1 MKRWLFIGFS
11 HLLLILFL
19 TSCSSLVGG
28 SGSMSQPEI
37 KKPTIDLVG
46 IKLGKISF
54 LKQKLV
60 VRLKILNPN
69 DIEIPVASLNFAL
82 NLEKMD
88 TAKGQLAE
96 RLVVPAQGE
105 QEFDVIVDTSIFK
118 ISRPVAKF
126 LKHRSKTLDYHMLGK
141 VSIDMLF
148 AGNFEFAQKGTITVD

>member
-1 MKRWLFIGFS
+1 MKKWLYVGFS
-11 HLLLILFL
+11 NLLLLVFL
-19 TSCSSLVGG
+19 TSCSSIIDG

-60 VRLKILNPN
+60 VRLKIKNPN
-69 DIEIPVASLNFAL
+69 EIDIPVASLNFSL
-82 NLEKMD
+82 DLEKME
-88 TAKGQLAE
+88 TATGLLSEKI
-96 RLVVPAQGE
+96 VVPASGE
-105 QEFDVIVDTSIFK
+105 KEFDVIVDTSIFK

-126 LKHRSKTLDYHMLGK
+126 LKHRSKTLDYQISGK

-148 AGNFEFAQKGTITVD
+148 AGTFDFAQKGTISVD